1 MCIKQNGEIEKPWI
15 WDVGAISKNLAFC
28 CSASSSWSSSWWAV
42 KSTQPKNPKIYAIKV
57 MLTGCCHLPTTLRH
71 CETLPQGQPQK
82 PQRFWNRR
90 PSQPCPINKLSSR
103 KSSLLSVEKNMKS
116 LRKILGICWDNHGCV
131 FFYWKKKPEHRKML
145 MTFQTFWN
153 MQHDSNRF
161 LAAIIHYHPLSSRQL
176 SCVAASM
183 TSPRLKATLSKALL
197 TAGPD
202 LRKNGICDEKFVMG
216 LFFGKVRSCFKVRL
230 NVVKKHVSCT
240 QPTTNTRLNG

>member
-1 MCIKQNGEIEKPWI
+1 MDQTILVRWVKPAVICPPLSGFVKLFLKANRRSHKGFEIGGHLSHVLSTNCP
-15 WDVGAISKNLAFC
+15 AKNLRC
-28 CSASSSWSSSWWAV
+28 
-42 KSTQPKNPKIYAIKV
+42 
-57 MLTGCCHLPTTLRH
+57 
-71 CETLPQGQPQK
+71 
-82 PQRFWNRR
+82 
-90 PSQPCPINKLSSR
+90 
-103 KSSLLSVEKNMKS
+103 SLLKKT
-116 LRKILGICWDNHGCV
+116 WNHGV
-131 FFYWKKKPEHRKML
+131 KYLEYAGTFMGVLFYWKKKPEHRKML

-216 LFFGKVRSCFKVRL
+216 LFFGKVRSCFKVGW